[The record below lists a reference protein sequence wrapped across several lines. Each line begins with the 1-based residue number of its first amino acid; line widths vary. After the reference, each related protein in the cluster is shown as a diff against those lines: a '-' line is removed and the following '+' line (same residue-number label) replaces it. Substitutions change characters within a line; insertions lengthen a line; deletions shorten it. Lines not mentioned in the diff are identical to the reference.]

1 MKSYLLSAFLIF
13 GIAFVSKAQKYGY
26 IDSKYIMEQMPEYHE
41 NKEKLDKLSERWQKE
56 IDDRYVVLRKRKESL
71 AQEEVLLHDDVR
83 EKRREEIKQ
92 LEQEVMQLQRLY
104 FGVNGELFKK
114 RQELI
119 KPIQDKIFEALEKVA
134 SKGNYTFVFDKAN
147 QSNLIYADPKMDLS
161 KKVLEELGVK
171 TK

>member
-1 MKSYLLSAFLIF
+1 MKSYILGVVLFF
-13 GIAFVSKAQKYGY
+13 GTAFVSTAQKYGY

-41 NKEKLDKLSERWQKE
+41 NKEKLDKLSEKWQKE
-56 IDDRYVVLRKRKESL
+56 IEDRYTVLRKRKESL
-71 AQEEVLLHDDVR
+71 AQEEVLLPDDVR
-83 EKRREEIKQ
+83 EKRKEEIKQ
-92 LEQEVMQLQRLY
+92 LEEEVMQLQRLY
-104 FGVNGELFKK
+104 FGVNGELFQK

-147 QSNLIYADPKMDLS
+147 QSNLIYADPKNDLS
-161 KKVLEELGVK
+161 KKVLDELGVK

>member
-1 MKSYLLSAFLIF
+1 MKNLFLAAVLVF
-13 GIAFVSKAQKYGY
+13 GTAFVSMSQKYGY
-26 IDSKYIMEQMPEYHE
+26 IDSKLILEQLTEYQE
-41 NKEKLDKLSERWQKE
+41 NKEKLDKMSERWQKE
-56 IDDRYVVLRKRKESL
+56 IDDRYVVLRKRKDAL
-71 AQEEVLLHDDVR
+71 AQEEVLLPEDVR
-83 EKRREEIKQ
+83 EKRKEEIKQ
-92 LEQEVMQLQRLY
+92 LEEEVMQLQRLY
-104 FGVNGELFKK
+104 FGVNGELFQK

-161 KKVLEELGVK
+161 TKVLQELGVK

>member
-1 MKSYLLSAFLIF
+1 MKSYLLTALFVF
-13 GIAFVSKAQKYGY
+13 GIAFVSTAQKYGY
-26 IDSKYIMEQMPEYHE
+26 IDSKYIMEQLPEYHE

-56 IDDRYVVLRKRKESL
+56 IEDRYTVLRKRKETL
-71 AQEEVLLHDDVR
+71 AQEEVLLPDDVK
-83 EKRREEIKQ
+83 EKRKEEIKQ
-92 LEQEVMQLQRLY
+92 LEEEVMQLQRLY
-104 FGVNGELFKK
+104 FGVNGELFQK

-134 SKGNYTFVFDKAN
+134 SKGNYTFVFDRAN

>member
-1 MKSYLLSAFLIF
+1 MKSYLLSALLIF
-13 GIAFVSKAQKYGY
+13 GIAFVSTAQKYGY

-71 AQEEVLLHDDVR
+71 AQEEVLLPDDVR

-104 FGVNGELFKK
+104 FGVNGELFQK

-161 KKVLEELGVK
+161 KKVLDELGVK

>member
-1 MKSYLLSAFLIF
+1 MKSIVFTALLVF
-13 GIAFVSKAQKYGY
+13 GIAFVSTAQKYGY
-26 IDSKYIMEQMPEYHE
+26 IDSKYIMEQLPEYHE

-56 IDDRYVVLRKRKESL
+56 IDDRYTVLRKRKEAL
-71 AQEEVLLHDDVR
+71 AQEEVLLPDDVR

-92 LEQEVMQLQRLY
+92 LEEEAMQLQRLY
-104 FGVNGELFKK
+104 FGVNGELFQK

-134 SKGNYTFVFDKAN
+134 SKGNYTFVFDRAN

>member
-1 MKSYLLSAFLIF
+1 MKTIVLTTLFVF

-56 IDDRYVVLRKRKESL
+56 IDDRYAVLKKRKETL
-71 AQEEVLLHDDVR
+71 AQEEVLLPDDVR

-92 LEQEVMQLQRLY
+92 LEEEAMQLQRLY
-104 FGVNGELFKK
+104 FGVNGELFQK

-119 KPIQDKIFEALEKVA
+119 KPIQDRIFEALEKVA
-134 SKGNYTFVFDKAN
+134 SKGNYTFVFDRAN

-171 TK
+171 VK

>member
-1 MKSYLLSAFLIF
+1 
-13 GIAFVSKAQKYGY
+13 
-26 IDSKYIMEQMPEYHE
+26 MEQMPEYHE

-71 AQEEVLLHDDVR
+71 AQEEVLLPDDVR

-104 FGVNGELFKK
+104 FGVNGELFQK